1 AARDVIHLL
10 AELLEN
16 ATSFSPPH
24 TPVRVSAR
32 STVEGLTIT
41 VYDEGIGMPASKVV
55 EANQRL
61 SQPAALTSALVGTMG
76 LLVVGRLAQRH
87 GLLVELHSTPG
98 GGTAATV
105 TVPGHLLGPAPADDA
120 RRRELAQVGVGPVS
134 AAPVGVVRPTVE
146 FQPAAAPVP
155 VGLATSAALPRRD
168 PARVPDPEHTVEFP
182 HAGALDPER
191 VRARLSSLASGM
203 AAARA
208 HVASQQDSAS
218 AS

>member
-55 EANQRL
+55 DANQRL
-61 SQPAALTSALVGTMG
+61 SQPSALTSALVGTMG

-87 GLLVELHSTPG
+87 GLVVQLHSTPG

-105 TVPGHLLGPAPADDA
+105 SLPEHLLGPAPADDA
-120 RRRELAQVGVGPVS
+120 HRRELAQVGV
-134 AAPVGVVRPTVE
+134 AATAVRPTVE
-146 FQPAAAPVP
+146 FQPAAASVPVP
-155 VGLATSAALPRRD
+155 VVRATSAPLPRRD
-168 PARVPDPEHTVEFP
+168 PAPVVDPEHTVEFP

-191 VRARLSSLASGM
+191 VRARLASLASGI

-208 HVASQQDSAS
+208 HVASQQDSAG